1 MNKSMIIQIGFVA
14 VMMLLVSTVFVLSQ
28 KSLPKAPQ
36 FDSDF
41 PDRPEWPLALASDKK
56 EACATIQAQ
65 LDDFDRD
72 DYAAAS
78 ALQAPGLVHSTHEP
92 DQLKRLVQTFYPE
105 FAHYK
110 SVQFKEARSNH
121 SRNEV
126 IVHILLTGKDNF
138 TVSAFYYIIVINGHY
153 LVGGVNGGEH
163 PGRPFFQRRFL
174 RDRPGPYQ
182 GAGPF
187 RSEGHGIVGP
197 GGPGR
202 DEANGM
208 PGPGSGPRDDGLGH
222 GGPGPDGH
230 AIPAPTQVD
239 DSQDHGGSGS
249 GPTPDRP

>member
-1 MNKSMIIQIGFVA
+1 MNKSMTIQIGFVA

-41 PDRPEWPLALASDKK
+41 PNRPEWPFALASDKK
-56 EACATIQAQ
+56 QACATIQAQ
-65 LDDFDRD
+65 LDDFDRN

-92 DQLKRLVQTFYPE
+92 EELKRLVQAFYPE

-163 PGRPFFQRRFL
+163 PGRPFFPRRL
-174 RDRPGPYQ
+174 GQGRPGEYR
-182 GAGPF
+182 GGP
-187 RSEGHGIVGP
+187 RPGGP

-202 DEANGM
+202 IMYDGDHRGEPPPGGPGSYGTGEGGHTLPPPMPVDYDHGRGM
-208 PGPGSGPRDDGLGH
+208 PGPGPM
-222 GGPGPDGH
+222 
-230 AIPAPTQVD
+230 
-239 DSQDHGGSGS
+239 
-249 GPTPDRP
+249 PDRQ

>member
-1 MNKSMIIQIGFVA
+1 MNKSISIQIGFVA

-28 KSLPKAPQ
+28 KSLPKTPQ

-41 PDRPEWPLALASDKK
+41 PDRPEWPFALASDKK
-56 EACATIQAQ
+56 QACTTIQAQ
-65 LDDFDRD
+65 LDDFDRN
-72 DYAAAS
+72 DYEAAS
-78 ALQAPGLVHSTHEP
+78 DLQAPGLVRSTHEP

-163 PGRPFFQRRFL
+163 PGRPFFPRRFGH
-174 RDRPGPYQ
+174 DRPGPYQ
-182 GAGPF
+182 GGPPGPF
-187 RSEGHGIVGP
+187 RNEGHGIMGPGGQGGSGP
-197 GGPGR
+197 GGPGHVV
-202 DEANGM
+202 DGD
-208 PGPGSGPRDDGLGH
+208 GPRGGPPP
-222 GGPGPDGH
+222 GGPGP
-230 AIPAPTQVD
+230 
-239 DSQDHGGSGS
+239 
-249 GPTPDRP
+249 GPMTSRP